1 MKHLYGD
8 ALSMLCISL
17 NIKMRI
23 WGLLKWPQTSQKQ
36 QTDGNN
42 PDTFQMFKKQMWS
55 NLEIVIPLASWT
67 WTLLFFAFFF
77 FPGIFVHCI
86 VFDSKLFAMIAK
98 VKSKMD
104 PMIKMPALCKAELA
118 GK

>member
-1 MKHLYGD
+1 MKQFRNCNSPCFVDLD
-8 ALSMLCISL
+8 SAFF
-17 NIKMRI
+17 
-23 WGLLKWPQTSQKQ
+23 LL
-36 QTDGNN
+36 
-42 PDTFQMFKKQMWS
+42 
-55 NLEIVIPLASWT
+55 
-67 WTLLFFAFFF
+67 FFF